1 MSQSPWAPP
10 YGQEP
15 MSGQNQQDQID
26 QQSQLVTKKFS
37 VRAILGIWTAS
48 YAIAILLT
56 TLALVS
62 SGNLANEVGEKIAEP
77 KWFLGVSAVLLW
89 GPFILG
95 LSIASRRIGS
105 GNFVKDY
112 FLSFRLVDLLGI
124 PIGVLSQVF
133 LVGIVTWPFH
143 VLFPEKFDPKNV
155 EKRARDLFDNAHGI
169 WLVVLVVVVV
179 VGAPI
184 VEELVY
190 RGLIQ
195 GHLRG
200 SINEIAALF
209 VTAVWFA
216 GIHLQIVEFP
226 GLFAFAIVLGSCFHF
241 TKRLGMS
248 VAAHIA
254 FNATGLILVALL

>member
-15 MSGQNQQDQID
+15 MSGE
-26 QQSQLVTKKFS
+26 SQLVTKKFS

-56 TLALVS
+56 TLVLAS
-62 SGNLANEVGEKIAEP
+62 TGNIGEKVVEP
-77 KWFLGVSAVLLW
+77 NWFLGVSAVSLW

-95 LSIASRRIGS
+95 LSIASRRVGS
-105 GNFVKDY
+105 GSFVKDY
-112 FLSFRLVDLLGI
+112 FLSFRLIDLLGI

-143 VLFPEKFDPKNV
+143 LLFPEKFDPKNV

-169 WLVVLVVVVV
+169 WLIVLVIVVVF
-179 VGAPI
+179 GAPI

-209 VTAVWFA
+209 MTAVWFA

-226 GLFAFAIVLGSCFHF
+226 GLLAFAIVLGSCFHF

-248 VAAHIA
+248 VVAHIA

>member
-15 MSGQNQQDQID
+15 MSGQVQTEQENQ
-26 QQSQLVTKKFS
+26 LATKKFS
-37 VRAILGIWTAS
+37 VRVILGIWTAS

-56 TLALVS
+56 TLALAS
-62 SGNLANEVGEKIAEP
+62 SGNLADKVGDKIAEP
-77 KWFLGVSAVLLW
+77 NWLVGVSAVFLW
-89 GPFILG
+89 GPFIIALN
-95 LSIASRRIGS
+95 IASRRVGS
-105 GNFVKDY
+105 DNFARDY
-112 FLSFRLVDLLGI
+112 FLKFRFIDLLGI

-133 LVGIVTWPFH
+133 LVGLVTWPFH
-143 VLFPEKFDPKNV
+143 VLFPEKFDPENV
-155 EKRARDLFDNAHGI
+155 ERRARDLFDNAHGI
-169 WLVVLVVVVV
+169 WLVVLVIVVVF
-179 VGAPI
+179 GAPI

-209 VTAVWFA
+209 ITAVWFA
-216 GIHLQIVEFP
+216 GIHFQIVEFP
-226 GLFAFAIVLGSCFHF
+226 GLLAFAIVLGSCFHF

-248 VAAHIA
+248 VVAHVA
-254 FNATGLILVALL
+254 FNATGLIFVALL

>member
-15 MSGQNQQDQID
+15 LSGHD
-26 QQSQLVTKKFS
+26 QQSKLVTKKYS

-56 TLALVS
+56 TLALAS
-62 SGNLANEVGEKIAEP
+62 SGNLADKVGDKIAEP
-77 KWFLGVSAVLLW
+77 NWLVGVSAVFLW
-89 GPFILG
+89 GPFTIA
-95 LSIASRRIGS
+95 LSIASRRLGS
-105 GNFVKDY
+105 DNFAKDY
-112 FLSFRLVDLLGI
+112 FLSFRLIDLLGI
-124 PIGVLSQVF
+124 PIGVLSQVI
-133 LVGIVTWPFH
+133 LVGLVTWPFR
-143 VLFPEKFDPKNV
+143 VLFPEKFDPENV
-155 EKRARDLFDNAHGI
+155 EKRARDLFDNAQGI
-169 WLVVLVVVVV
+169 WLVVLVIVVVF
-179 VGAPI
+179 GAPI
-184 VEELVY
+184 IEELVY

-209 VTAVWFA
+209 ITAVWFA

-226 GLFAFAIVLGSCFHF
+226 GLLAFAIVLGSCFHF

-248 VAAHIA
+248 VVAHVA

>member
-15 MSGQNQQDQID
+15 MSGQVQTEQENQ
-26 QQSQLVTKKFS
+26 LATKKFS
-37 VRAILGIWTAS
+37 VRVILGIWTAS

-56 TLALVS
+56 TLALAS
-62 SGNLANEVGEKIAEP
+62 SGNLADKVGDKIAEP
-77 KWFLGVSAVLLW
+77 NWLVGVSAVFLW
-89 GPFILG
+89 GPFIFA
-95 LSIASRRIGS
+95 LSIASRRVGS
-105 GNFVKDY
+105 GNFARDY
-112 FLSFRLVDLLGI
+112 FLKFRFIDLLGI

-133 LVGIVTWPFH
+133 LVGLVTWPFH
-143 VLFPEKFDPKNV
+143 VLFPEKFDPENV
-155 EKRARDLFDNAHGI
+155 ERRARDLFDNAHGI
-169 WLVVLVVVVV
+169 WLVVLVIVVVF
-179 VGAPI
+179 GAPI

-209 VTAVWFA
+209 ITAVWFA
-216 GIHLQIVEFP
+216 GIHFQIVEFP
-226 GLFAFAIVLGSCFHF
+226 GLLAFAIVLGSCFHF

-248 VAAHIA
+248 VVAHVA
-254 FNATGLILVALL
+254 FNATGLIFVALL

>member
-15 MSGQNQQDQID
+15 MSGQVQTEQENQ
-26 QQSQLVTKKFS
+26 LATKKFS
-37 VRAILGIWTAS
+37 VRVILGIWTAS

-56 TLALVS
+56 TLALAS
-62 SGNLANEVGEKIAEP
+62 SGNLADKVGDKIAEP
-77 KWFLGVSAVLLW
+77 NWLVGVSAVFLW
-89 GPFILG
+89 GPFLIALN
-95 LSIASRRIGS
+95 IASRRVGS
-105 GNFVKDY
+105 GNFARDY
-112 FLSFRLVDLLGI
+112 FLKFRFIDLLGI

-133 LVGIVTWPFH
+133 LVGLVTWPFR
-143 VLFPEKFDPKNV
+143 VLFPEKFDPENV
-155 EKRARDLFDNAHGI
+155 ERRARDLFDNAHGI
-169 WLVVLVVVVV
+169 WLVVLVIVVVF
-179 VGAPI
+179 GAPI

-209 VTAVWFA
+209 ITAVWFA
-216 GIHLQIVEFP
+216 GIHFQIVEFP
-226 GLFAFAIVLGSCFHF
+226 GLLAFAIVLGSCFHF

-248 VAAHIA
+248 VVAHVA
-254 FNATGLILVALL
+254 FNATGLIFVALL

>member
-15 MSGQNQQDQID
+15 MSGESQLE

-56 TLALVS
+56 TLVLAS
-62 SGNLANEVGEKIAEP
+62 TGNIGEKVVEP
-77 KWFLGVSAVLLW
+77 NWFLGVSAVSLW

-95 LSIASRRIGS
+95 LSIASRRVGS
-105 GNFVKDY
+105 GSFVKDY
-112 FLSFRLVDLLGI
+112 FLSFRLIDLLGI

-143 VLFPEKFDPKNV
+143 LLFPEKFDPKNV

-169 WLVVLVVVVV
+169 WLVVLVIVVVF
-179 VGAPI
+179 GAPI

-209 VTAVWFA
+209 MTAVWFA

-226 GLFAFAIVLGSCFHF
+226 GLLAFAIVLGSCFHF

-248 VAAHIA
+248 VVAHIA

>member
-15 MSGQNQQDQID
+15 LSGHD
-26 QQSQLVTKKFS
+26 QQSQLATKKFS
-37 VRAILGIWTAS
+37 VRAILGIWTSS

-56 TLALVS
+56 TLALAS
-62 SGNLANEVGEKIAEP
+62 SGNLADKVGEKIAEP
-77 KWFLGVSAVLLW
+77 KWLVGASAVFLW
-89 GPFILG
+89 GPFVIA
-95 LSIASRRIGS
+95 LSIASRRIGTD
-105 GNFVKDY
+105 NFAKDY
-112 FLSFRLVDLLGI
+112 FLSFRLIDLLGI
-124 PIGVLSQVF
+124 PIGVLSQVI
-133 LVGIVTWPFH
+133 LVGLVTWPFR
-143 VLFPEKFDPKNV
+143 VLFPEKFDPENV

-169 WLVVLVVVVV
+169 WLVVLIIVVVF
-179 VGAPI
+179 GAPI
-184 VEELVY
+184 IEELVY

-200 SINEIAALF
+200 SINEIAALLI
-209 VTAVWFA
+209 TAVWFA

-226 GLFAFAIVLGSCFHF
+226 GLLAFAIVLGSCFHF

-248 VAAHIA
+248 VVAHIA

>member
-15 MSGQNQQDQID
+15 MSGQVQTEQENQ
-26 QQSQLVTKKFS
+26 LATKKFS
-37 VRAILGIWTAS
+37 VRVILGIWTAS

-56 TLALVS
+56 TLALAS
-62 SGNLANEVGEKIAEP
+62 SGNLADKVGDKIAEP
-77 KWFLGVSAVLLW
+77 NWLVGVSAVFLW
-89 GPFILG
+89 GPFLIALN
-95 LSIASRRIGS
+95 IASRRVGS
-105 GNFVKDY
+105 DNFARDY
-112 FLSFRLVDLLGI
+112 FLKFRFIDLLGI

-133 LVGIVTWPFH
+133 LVGLVTWPFH
-143 VLFPEKFDPKNV
+143 VLFPEKFDPENV
-155 EKRARDLFDNAHGI
+155 ERRARDLFDNAHGI
-169 WLVVLVVVVV
+169 WLVVLVIVVVF
-179 VGAPI
+179 GAPI

-209 VTAVWFA
+209 ITAVWFA
-216 GIHLQIVEFP
+216 GIHFQIVEFP
-226 GLFAFAIVLGSCFHF
+226 GLLAFAIVLGSCFHF

-248 VAAHIA
+248 VVAHVA
-254 FNATGLILVALL
+254 FNATGLIFVALL

>member
-15 MSGQNQQDQID
+15 MSGQDQTEQENQ
-26 QQSQLVTKKFS
+26 LATKKFS
-37 VRAILGIWTAS
+37 VRVILGIWTAS

-56 TLALVS
+56 TLALAS
-62 SGNLANEVGEKIAEP
+62 SGNLADKVGDKIAEP
-77 KWFLGVSAVLLW
+77 NWLVGVSAVFLW
-89 GPFILG
+89 GPFIFA
-95 LSIASRRIGS
+95 LSIASRRVGS
-105 GNFVKDY
+105 GNFAKDY
-112 FLSFRLVDLLGI
+112 FLKFRFIDLLGI

-133 LVGIVTWPFH
+133 LVGLVTWPFH
-143 VLFPEKFDPKNV
+143 VLFPEKFDPENV
-155 EKRARDLFDNAHGI
+155 ERRARDLFDNAHGI
-169 WLVVLVVVVV
+169 WLVVLVIVVVF
-179 VGAPI
+179 GAPI

-209 VTAVWFA
+209 ITAVWFA
-216 GIHLQIVEFP
+216 GIHFQIVEFP
-226 GLFAFAIVLGSCFHF
+226 GLLAFAIVLGSCFHF

-248 VAAHIA
+248 VVAHVA
-254 FNATGLILVALL
+254 FNATGLIFVALL